1 MGGPLSADPAVSSCL
16 LSGLHANAR
25 APGQGM
31 DLKLQGRHFSLGKA
45 YSTLSNVRVP
55 TMVWPV
61 REKVSGDVLIV
72 RFVPLISK

>member
-1 MGGPLSADPAVSSCL
+1 MSADPAVSSCL
-16 LSGLHANAR
+16 LSGMHANAL
-25 APGQGM
+25 ALGQRM
-31 DLKLQGRHFSLGKA
+31 DLKLQGRHFGLGKA

-61 REKVSGDVLIV
+61 REKASGLVLIV